1 MRVPVQFNPNGPFAC
16 KLIAGWAQAYFSN
29 PPIKWDGLS
38 LIQAHHY
45 IVKTEPNLPV
55 EAGSTQI
62 SAQDNSLAKTLT
74 WYKLRVLYGFY

>member
-1 MRVPVQFNPNGPFAC
+1 MLVPVQFNPSGPFAC

-38 LIQAHHY
+38 LTQAHHY

-55 EAGSTQI
+55 EAGLRQT
-62 SAQDNSLAKTLT
+62 SAQDSLLAKTLT
-74 WYKLRVLYGFY
+74 WYKLRVLYRF